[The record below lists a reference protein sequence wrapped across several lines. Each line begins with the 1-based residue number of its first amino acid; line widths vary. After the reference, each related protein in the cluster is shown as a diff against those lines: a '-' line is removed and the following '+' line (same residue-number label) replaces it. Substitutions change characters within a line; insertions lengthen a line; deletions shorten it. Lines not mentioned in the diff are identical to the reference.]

1 LKHVVSG
8 QIGTNKLSGGMRV
21 KHDAANGSFTT
32 IATKISLADKV
43 RLSKIADGF
52 NMTLYEMMQAL
63 LVAMARY
70 FDKGNIVTYEGN
82 TMLNAIGNVMFASK
96 NSFNPMALKGSQQQ
110 RVCSAI
116 LFLQRNGSK
125 RPQMMQAQ
133 IDRQG
138 NIMES
143 YNYDTMLSAFL
154 SCLDPDALQRLKDE
168 AQRQGYFSITHT
180 LHEIIMQRTANTKAD
195 TISAEV
201 RELFTDERIP
211 TGQKINEDTHFKRKQ
226 NRGNDYTTITPRKTY
241 RADV

>member
-1 LKHVVSG
+1 
-8 QIGTNKLSGGMRV
+8 MRV
-21 KHDAANGSFTT
+21 KYDAANGNVTT

-43 RLSKIADGF
+43 RLWRIANGF
-52 NMTLYEMMQAL
+52 GMTLYEMMQAL

-70 FDKGNIVTYEGN
+70 FDKGCIVTYEGN
-82 TMLNAIGNVMFASK
+82 SLLNALGNVMFASK
-96 NSFNPMALKGSQQQ
+96 DSFCPMALKGRQQQ

-116 LFLQRNGSK
+116 LFLQRKGSQ
-125 RPQMMQAQ
+125 RPQMIEAR
-133 IDRQG
+133 IDSQG

-154 SCLDPDALQRLKDE
+154 NCLDPDALQRLKDE

-180 LHEIIMQRTANTKAD
+180 LHEIIMQRTADIKAD

-201 RELFTDERIP
+201 REMFTDERIP
-211 TGQKINEDTHFKRKQ
+211 TGQQKNEESHYKRKQ

-241 RADV
+241 RADL

>member
-1 LKHVVSG
+1 MKNKHEAS
-8 QIGTNKLSGGMRV
+8 
-21 KHDAANGSFTT
+21 NGYFTT

-43 RLSKIADGF
+43 RLSRIADGF
-52 NMTLYEMMQAL
+52 SMTLYELLQAL
-63 LVAMARY
+63 LLGIARY
-70 FDKGNIVTYEGN
+70 FDKGSMVTYEGN
-82 TMLNAIGNVMFASK
+82 TLLNALGNIMFATK
-96 NSFNPMALKGSQQQ
+96 DSFSPMALKNRKRQ

-125 RPQMMQAQ
+125 RPQMMEAHT
-133 IDRQG
+133 DGQG
-138 NIMES
+138 NMVES

-168 AQRQGYFSITHT
+168 ARQQGYFSITHT

-201 RELFTDERIP
+201 RELFDDERIP
-211 TGQKINEDTHFKRKQ
+211 TGNKTNKDTYYKRKP